1 VILTAGLSPA
11 WQRIMVF
18 DDFKIGEVNRAQNVV
33 HCASGKVLNVAV
45 GLKTLEADV
54 ICLSSIGGDSA
65 AAIQHEF
72 AEMEI
77 LTHWIETSAKTR
89 TCITVL
95 DQLHQKTTE
104 LVENA
109 ESITPQELDSWVTHF
124 HQLASQSSLIVI
136 SGSLPAGAPA
146 TLFSDLLKQHQQPS
160 VLDIRREE
168 LVSALLHHP
177 LVIKP
182 NREEVEQT
190 VGRSLSNHDDLV
202 AAAEELRS
210 AGAEWVVV
218 TDGPNPVT
226 IVGPEERCL
235 IPVPTAKTVVNP
247 IGCGDSLTAGI
258 AAAMNEGRSILEAVK
273 WGIACSS
280 QNLESLLP
288 ARLNRQQ
295 MIELASQLTVE
306 RLV

>member
-1 VILTAGLSPA
+1 MILTAGLSPA

-124 HQLASQSSLIVI
+124 HQLASQ
-136 SGSLPAGAPA
+136 
-146 TLFSDLLKQHQQPS
+146 
-160 VLDIRREE
+160 
-168 LVSALLHHP
+168 
-177 LVIKP
+177 
-182 NREEVEQT
+182 
-190 VGRSLSNHDDLV
+190 
-202 AAAEELRS
+202 
-210 AGAEWVVV
+210 
-218 TDGPNPVT
+218 
-226 IVGPEERCL
+226 
-235 IPVPTAKTVVNP
+235 
-247 IGCGDSLTAGI
+247 
-258 AAAMNEGRSILEAVK
+258 
-273 WGIACSS
+273 
-280 QNLESLLP
+280 
-288 ARLNRQQ
+288 
-295 MIELASQLTVE
+295 
-306 RLV
+306 